1 MVQTSNK
8 SSRQTYI
15 SNESSRLE
23 LIKQRQRK
31 KHIKNLIEFFKPDI
45 RILGEDYIGKPF
57 TGDDLPP
64 KVVYTTRAHG
74 WSTTKMKD
82 MIAMQTIKQN
92 PKCIEDAKY
101 FERKMEL
108 D

>member
-1 MVQTSNK
+1 M
-8 SSRQTYI
+8 TYHQ
-15 SNESSRLE
+15 RLF
-23 LIKQRQRK
+23 IQKMS
-31 KHIKNLIEFFKPDI
+31 
-45 RILGEDYIGKPF
+45 
-57 TGDDLPP
+57 
-64 KVVYTTRAHG
+64 HG

-92 PKCIEDAKY
+92 PEIKEEKV